1 MRGSV
6 YYQTATLAKYIFK
19 KGVKKSEKINPASE
33 NFQKVSSF
41 KTMESYRNIW
51 NNFFNYLKEHWCIK
65 NCEII
70 EAHHIVAYMEYKLE
84 YYPSIQYM
92 QKISSA
98 MGKLEVALKLFSKEV
113 YGKVKNYDFSI
124 RQNILNEG
132 RDLKLVANNY
142 HNRTYNDPLS
152 VIKNLQNS
160 KHQLA
165 ALIQLEGGA
174 RIEGVALIKK
184 NQLKGAT
191 CKFKHHKQLISSH

>member
-19 KGVKKSEKINPASE
+19 KGVKNSEKINPASE